1 MPGVPKSELI
11 KIIDLQNIPN
21 ISKLEMQ
28 NEEFMIKKIQFLLVL
43 LLFAQVISAQNT
55 FEFLRL
61 DTSPRAAALAGS
73 YVANND
79 DPNVIFYNP
88 AGIVSLEGNPVSFSY
103 FKHLLDINAA
113 SLTYSQEMFGLG
125 RFGAGIT
132 YFNYGSFTEA
142 DQYGN
147 ELGEFNASELALL
160 IGYGGM
166 LDDNIV
172 YGANVK
178 FIYSGIQDYSSTGL
192 AMDLG
197 VQYLWRDQNWKFGLA
212 VLNMGSQLTTYF
224 DRNEDLPLD
233 VRLGFSKRLEHMPF
247 EFFFSFNK
255 LNEETDRFSKI
266 TAGGE
271 FRLSKV
277 IRLRFGYD
285 NEKRKELK
293 VATTAGLAGFNLGVG
308 INTAGYNVDY
318 AFSSMGAIGEF
329 HRIGLT
335 TQL

>member
-1 MPGVPKSELI
+1 MTKNIQIILLTTLI
-11 KIIDLQNIPN
+11 TQITI
-21 ISKLEMQ
+21 
-28 NEEFMIKKIQFLLVL
+28 
-43 LLFAQVISAQNT
+43 AQNT

-61 DTSPRAAALAGS
+61 DTSPRAASLAGS

-113 SLTYSQEMFGLG
+113 SLTYSREMFGLG

-142 DQYGN
+142 DKYGN
-147 ELGEFNASELALL
+147 KLGEFNASELALVL
-160 IGYGGM
+160 GYGGF
-166 LDDNIV
+166 LDENLV

-178 FIYSGIQDYSSTGL
+178 FIYSGIQDYSSTGVAVDMGL
-192 AMDLG
+192 
-197 VQYLWRDQNWKFGLA
+197 QYLWRDQNWKFGLS
-212 VLNMGSQLTTYF
+212 VLNLGSQLTTYF
-224 DRNEDLPLD
+224 DRSEDLPLD

-285 NEKRKELK
+285 SEKRKELK

-308 INTAGYNVDY
+308 IIAAGYNVDY

-329 HRIGLT
+329 HRIGIT